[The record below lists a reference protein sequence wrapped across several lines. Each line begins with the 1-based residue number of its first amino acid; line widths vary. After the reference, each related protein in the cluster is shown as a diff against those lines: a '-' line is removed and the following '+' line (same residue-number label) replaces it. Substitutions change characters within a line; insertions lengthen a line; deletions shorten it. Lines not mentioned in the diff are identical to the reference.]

1 MIEPL
6 RIIIPI
12 IGLFVGSFANVLIY
26 RIPRGEEW
34 VVTPSHCVHC
44 GRRLGPFE
52 LIPVLSWLIQRGKCR
67 GCGGRISARYPV
79 VELLNGALWY
89 LCVRAVGITP
99 YLAPALALVT
109 ALLVAAFIDIDTQ
122 EIPNGVTVFIL
133 IVAVLWNAY
142 AVFDGYG
149 VLLQN
154 VIGFFTASGI
164 LLILSIISRGGV
176 GGGDIKLTAACGL
189 LLGWKNMLLTLAA
202 ASILGVL
209 VMVPVFLIKR
219 MRRGTPIP
227 FGPFLAAGMVV
238 SMLYG
243 EAIIGAY
250 LRVFLP

>member
-1 MIEPL
+1 
-6 RIIIPI
+6 
-12 IGLFVGSFANVLIY
+12 
-26 RIPRGEEW
+26 
-34 VVTPSHCVHC
+34 
-44 GRRLGPFE
+44 
-52 LIPVLSWLIQRGKCR
+52 
-67 GCGGRISARYPV
+67 

-164 LLILSIISRGGV
+164 LLVLSIISRGGV

-209 VMVPVFLIKR
+209 VMVPVFLVKR
-219 MRRGTPIP
+219 MRRGTPVP
-227 FGPFLAAGMVV
+227 FGPFLAAGMVI